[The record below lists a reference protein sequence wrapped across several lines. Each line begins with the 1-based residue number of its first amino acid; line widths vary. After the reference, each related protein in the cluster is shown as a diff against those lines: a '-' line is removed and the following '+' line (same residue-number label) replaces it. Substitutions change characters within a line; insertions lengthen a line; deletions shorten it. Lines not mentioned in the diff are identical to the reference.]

1 MDQPWVLGKRPRGNA
16 QKDAVLALGPWEVL
30 IGLGSWDTHTRQ
42 PAHGLST
49 QGTACP
55 HTRVPEQPPP
65 PNQPRLQSL
74 LQALG
79 GFSRL
84 RLRERG
90 FPRTIKIDLQYCL
103 RRRTPSFTYSVSLY

>member
-65 PNQPRLQSL
+65 PKPAPPPEPAAGLGRVQ
-74 LQALG
+74 QAPAAG
-79 GFSRL
+79 AWFSSDY
-84 RLRERG
+84 
-90 FPRTIKIDLQYCL
+90 KN
-103 RRRTPSFTYSVSLY
+103 

>member
-65 PNQPRLQSL
+65 QTSPASRACCRPWAGS
-74 LQALG
+74 AGSGCGSVVFLG
-79 GFSRL
+79 L
-84 RLRERG
+84 
-90 FPRTIKIDLQYCL
+90 
-103 RRRTPSFTYSVSLY
+103 